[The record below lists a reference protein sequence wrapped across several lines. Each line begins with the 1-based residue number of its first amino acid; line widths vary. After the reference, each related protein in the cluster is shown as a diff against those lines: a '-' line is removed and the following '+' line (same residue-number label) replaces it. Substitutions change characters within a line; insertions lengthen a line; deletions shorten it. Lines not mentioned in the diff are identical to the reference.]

1 MHIANFTNTY
11 LPVISGVV
19 RSVRSFRDE
28 LTRQGHNVFIFAQ
41 EHADYVDKDPFIF
54 RYPSLNLP
62 TGIDIPA
69 AIPISPFMD
78 RLLPAIKLD
87 VIHTHHPFLLGQT
100 AATKAQ
106 ELNLPLIFTFH
117 TQYREYTHYFP
128 LSAETVQNFLKNA
141 VDRWLQDFMRR
152 CQHIIIPSESMRD
165 TLVNEYGLKNNFTVI
180 PTGIDVE
187 AYNNASG
194 KKIRKKRHWDK
205 DIVMIS
211 IGRLASE
218 KNWPTLIQAAALVI
232 KDYPQFRLALIGD
245 GPDRKNL
252 ESLAKELGIRQRVT
266 FIGSLSFSET
276 PSYMKAANL
285 FGFASITETQGLA
298 TLEAMAAGL
307 PVVAVDASGTRDLL
321 KHGQQG
327 YLVANDAEALA
338 AAIKKLLANPA
349 TMQRFAEAAYKKAQS
364 FNIENLTGKLVDV
377 YEQAIRDKKK
387 NRFVTV
393 TPPVV
398 PIPASSPLPVASDVG
413 VNAIA

>member
-19 RSVRSFRDE
+19 RSVRAFRDE
-28 LTRQGHNVFIFAQ
+28 LTRKGHNVFIFAQ
-41 EHADYVDKDPFIF
+41 EHGDYIDKDPFIF
-54 RYPSLNLP
+54 RYPSLSLP
-62 TGIDIPA
+62 VGVDIPA
-69 AIPISPFMD
+69 AIPLSPFMD
-78 RLLPAIKLD
+78 RLLPAVKLD

-106 ELNLPLIFTFH
+106 ELNLPLVFTFH
-117 TQYREYTHYFP
+117 TQYREYTHYIPF
-128 LSAETVQNFLKNA
+128 SAETVQNFLKSA

-180 PTGIDVE
+180 PTGINLE
-187 AYNNASG
+187 AYRTASG
-194 KKIRKKRHWDK
+194 DKIRGKRHWEK

-211 IGRLASE
+211 IGRLAPE
-218 KNWPTLIQAAALVI
+218 KNWPLLLYATSLVL
-232 KDYPQFRLALIGD
+232 KDYPRFRLALIGD
-245 GPDRKNL
+245 GPERKSL
-252 ESLAKELGIRQRVT
+252 ENLAKELGIQKRVT
-266 FIGSLSFSET
+266 FIGSLAFSET

-285 FGFASITETQGLA
+285 FGFASVTETQGLA

-327 YLVANDAEALA
+327 YLVENDAEALA
-338 AAIKKLLANPA
+338 AGIKKLLANPER
-349 TMQRFAEAAYKKAQS
+349 MQKFAEAAYKKAQS
-364 FNIENLTGKLVDV
+364 FNIENLTEKLLDV

-393 TPPVV
+393 TPPVAV
-398 PIPASSPLPVASDVG
+398 PVDSVPQAL
-413 VNAIA
+413 

>member
-19 RSVRSFRDE
+19 RSIRSYRDE
-28 LTRQGHNVFIFAQ
+28 LTHKGHNVFIFAQ
-41 EHADYVDKDPFIF
+41 EHGDYMDKDPFIF
-54 RYPSLNLP
+54 RYPSLSLP
-62 TGIDIPA
+62 TGVDIPA
-69 AIPISPFMD
+69 AIPISPFID
-78 RLLPAIKLD
+78 RLLPAVKLD

-106 ELNLPLIFTFH
+106 ELNLPLVFTFH
-117 TQYREYTHYFP
+117 TQYREYTHYIP
-128 LSAETVQNFLKNA
+128 LSADAVQNFLKSA

-165 TLVNEYGLKNNFTVI
+165 ILVNEYGLKSNFTVI
-180 PTGIDVE
+180 PTGIDLD
-187 AYNNASG
+187 AYRTVSG
-194 KKIRKKRHWDK
+194 EKIRRKRNWGK

-211 IGRLASE
+211 VGRLAPE
-218 KNWPTLIQAAALVI
+218 KNWATLIQAAALVL
-232 KDYPQFRLALIGD
+232 KEYPQFRLALIGD
-245 GPDRKNL
+245 GLDRKSL
-252 ESLAKELGIRQRVT
+252 EGLAKELGIRKRVT

-276 PSYMKAANL
+276 PAYMKAANL

-307 PVVAVDASGTRDLL
+307 PVVAVDASGTRDIL

-327 YLVANDAEALA
+327 YLVENNAEALA
-338 AAIKKLLANPA
+338 AGIKKLLANPDR
-349 TMQRFAEAAYKKAQS
+349 MQKFAEAAYKKAQS
-364 FNIENLTGKLVDV
+364 FNIEHLTVKLLDV

-393 TPPVV
+393 TPPVS
-398 PIPASSPLPVASDVG
+398 IPAETLPQA
-413 VNAIA
+413 

>member
-19 RSVRSFRDE
+19 RSIRSFRDE
-28 LTRQGHNVFIFAQ
+28 LTRRGHNVFIFAQ
-41 EHADYVDKDPFIF
+41 EHVDYVDKDPFIF
-54 RYPSLNLP
+54 RYSSLNLP
-62 TGIDIPA
+62 TGVDIPA
-69 AIPISPFMD
+69 AIPISPFID
-78 RLLPAIKLD
+78 RLLPAVKLD

-117 TQYREYTHYFP
+117 TQYREYTHYIPFP
-128 LSAETVQNFLKNA
+128 METVQNFLKST

-180 PTGIDVE
+180 PTGIDLE
-187 AYNNASG
+187 AYRTASG
-194 KKIRKKRHWDK
+194 EKIRKKRRWEK

-218 KNWPTLIQAAALVI
+218 KNWPLLIHAAALVL
-232 KDYPQFRLALIGD
+232 KDYPRFRLALIGD
-245 GPDRKNL
+245 GAERKNL
-252 ESLAKELGIRQRVT
+252 EGLAKELGIQKRIT
-266 FIGSLSFSET
+266 FTGPLSFAET

-307 PVVAVDASGTRDLL
+307 PVVAVDASGTRDIL

-327 YLVANDAEALA
+327 YLVENSAEALA
-338 AAIKKLLANPA
+338 AGIKKLLSNPDR
-349 TMQRFAEAAYKKAQS
+349 MQKFAEAAYKKAQS
-364 FNIENLTGKLVDV
+364 FNIEKLTEKLLDV

-393 TPPVV
+393 TPPVSAPIEPV
-398 PIPASSPLPVASDVG
+398 PQV
-413 VNAIA
+413 

>member
-11 LPVISGVV
+11 LPVVSGVV

-28 LTRQGHNVFIFAQ
+28 LTRKGHNVFIFAQ
-41 EHADYVDKDPFIF
+41 EQVDYIDKDPFIF

-69 AIPISPFMD
+69 AIPLSPFID
-78 RLLPAIKLD
+78 RVLPMVKLD

-106 ELNLPLIFTFH
+106 EHNLPLVFTFH
-117 TQYREYTHYFP
+117 TQYREYTHYIPFP
-128 LSAETVQNFLKNA
+128 METVQNFLKNA

-152 CQHIIIPSESMRD
+152 CQHIIIPSESMRE
-165 TLVNEYGLKNNFTVI
+165 TLVNQYGLKNNFTVI
-180 PTGIDVE
+180 PTGIDLE
-187 AYNNASG
+187 AYRTASG
-194 KKIRKKRHWDK
+194 EKIRKKQRWEK

-211 IGRLASE
+211 VGRLAPE
-218 KNWPTLIQAAALVI
+218 KNWPTLLHATALVL
-232 KDYPQFRLALIGD
+232 KDVPRFRLVLIGD
-245 GPDRKNL
+245 GPDRKSL
-252 ESLAKELGIRQRVT
+252 EGLAQELGIQKRVIFT
-266 FIGSLSFSET
+266 GQLQFSEI
-276 PSYMKAANL
+276 PAYMKAANL

-307 PVVAVDASGTRDLL
+307 PVVAVDASGTRDIL

-327 YLVANDAEALA
+327 YLVENNAEALA
-338 AAIKKLLANPA
+338 GGIKKLLSNPDR
-349 TMQRFAEAAYKKAQS
+349 MQKFAKAAYKRAQS
-364 FNIENLTGKLVDV
+364 FNIEQLTERLLDV

-393 TPPVV
+393 NPPVSAPPAPAV
-398 PIPASSPLPVASDVG
+398 PANPVLPQA
-413 VNAIA
+413 

>member
-19 RSVRSFRDE
+19 RSIRSFRDE
-28 LTRQGHNVFIFAQ
+28 LTHQGHNVFIFAQ
-41 EHADYVDKDPFIF
+41 EHADYVDQDPFIF

-69 AIPISPFMD
+69 AIPISLYVD
-78 RLLPAIKLD
+78 RVLPAVKLD

-117 TQYREYTHYFP
+117 TQYREYTHYIPFP
-128 LSAETVQNFLKNA
+128 METIQNFLKNA
-141 VDRWLQDFMRR
+141 VDRWLQDYMRR
-152 CQHIIIPSESMRD
+152 CQHIIIPSESMRE
-165 TLVNEYGLKNNFTVI
+165 TLVNDYGLKNNFTVI
-180 PTGIDVE
+180 PTGVNLE
-187 AYNNASG
+187 AYRSANG
-194 KKIRKKRHWDK
+194 EKIRKKQHWEK

-211 IGRLASE
+211 VGRLASE
-218 KNWPTLIQAAALVI
+218 KNWPTLLNATALVL
-232 KDYPQFRLALIGD
+232 KDFPRFRLVLIGD
-245 GPDRKNL
+245 GPDKKGL
-252 ESLAKELGIRQRVT
+252 EDLAKELGIQKRIT
-266 FIGSLSFSET
+266 FTGSIRFSEI
-276 PSYMKAANL
+276 PAYMKAANL

-307 PVVAVDASGTRDLL
+307 PVVAVDASGTRDIL

-327 YLVANDAEALA
+327 YLVENNAEALA
-338 AAIKKLLANPA
+338 AGIKKLLSNPDR
-349 TMQRFAEAAYKKAQS
+349 MQKFAAAAYKKAQS
-364 FNIENLTGKLVDV
+364 FNIEKLTERLLAV

-393 TPPVV
+393 TPP
-398 PIPASSPLPVASDVG
+398 ISAPAEPL
-413 VNAIA
+413 I

>member
-41 EHADYVDKDPFIF
+41 EQVDYVDKDPFIF
-54 RYPSLNLP
+54 RYSSLNLP
-62 TGIDIPA
+62 TGVDIPA
-69 AIPISPFMD
+69 AIPISPFID
-78 RLLPAIKLD
+78 RLLPAINLD

-100 AATKAQ
+100 AANKAR
-106 ELNLPLIFTFH
+106 ELNLPLVFTFH

-128 LSAETVQNFLKNA
+128 LSADTVQNFLKNA
-141 VDRWLQDFMRR
+141 VDHWLQEFMRR

-180 PTGIDVE
+180 PTGIDLE
-187 AYNNASG
+187 AYRTASG
-194 KKIRKKRHWDK
+194 EKIRKKRRWEK

-211 IGRLASE
+211 IGRLAPE
-218 KNWPTLIQAAALVI
+218 KNWPLLLHAAALVL
-232 KDYPQFRLALIGD
+232 KEYPQFRLVLIGD

-252 ESLAKELGIRQRVT
+252 EDLAQELGIQKRVT
-266 FIGSLSFSET
+266 FTGSLSFTET

-307 PVVAVDASGTRDLL
+307 PVVAVDASGTRDIL
-321 KHGQQG
+321 KNGQQG
-327 YLVANDAEALA
+327 YLVENDANALA
-338 AAIKKLLANPA
+338 AGIKKLLSNPDR
-349 TMQRFAEAAYKKAQS
+349 MQKFAAAAYKKAQS
-364 FNIENLTGKLVDV
+364 FNIEKLTERLLDV

-393 TPPVV
+393 TPPVPASPPA
-398 PIPASSPLPVASDVG
+398 PIPTPA
-413 VNAIA
+413 

>member
-19 RSVRSFRDE
+19 RSIRSFRDE
-28 LTRQGHNVFIFAQ
+28 LTHQGHNVFIFAQ
-41 EHADYVDKDPFIF
+41 EQMDYVDKDPFIF

-69 AIPISPFMD
+69 AVPISSFID
-78 RLLPAIKLD
+78 RLIPAVKLD

-106 ELNLPLIFTFH
+106 EYSLPLIFTFH
-117 TQYREYTHYFP
+117 TQYREYTHYVPFP
-128 LSAETVQNFLKNA
+128 METIQNFLKNT
-141 VDRWLQDFMRR
+141 VDRWMQDFMRR
-152 CQHIIIPSESMRD
+152 CQHIIIPSVSMRD

-180 PTGIDVE
+180 PTGINIGTYRV
-187 AYNNASG
+187 ASG
-194 KKIRKKRHWDK
+194 EKIRKKQHWEK
-205 DIVMIS
+205 DIVMVS

-218 KNWPTLIQAAALVI
+218 KNWPTLIHAAALVL
-232 KDYPQFRLALIGD
+232 KDFPRFRFVLIGD
-245 GPDRKNL
+245 GPDKKSL
-252 ESLAKELGIRQRVT
+252 EDLVKELGIQKRVT
-266 FIGSLSFSET
+266 FTGSLSFSET

-285 FGFASITETQGLA
+285 FGFASVTETQGLA

-307 PVVAVDASGTRDLL
+307 PVVAVDASGTRDIL

-327 YLVANDAEALA
+327 YLVENNAEALA
-338 AAIKKLLANPA
+338 AGIKKLLSNPER
-349 TMQRFAEAAYKKAQS
+349 MQKFAQAASKKAQS
-364 FNIENLTGKLVDV
+364 FNIEHLTERLLNV

-393 TPPVV
+393 NPPS
-398 PIPASSPLPVASDVG
+398 PASADPLPQA
-413 VNAIA
+413 

>member
-19 RSVRSFRDE
+19 RSIRSFRDE
-28 LTRQGHNVFIFAQ
+28 LSEQGHNVFVFAQ
-41 EHADYVDKDPFIF
+41 EHADYVDEDPFIF

-62 TGIDIPA
+62 TGMDIPA
-69 AIPISPFMD
+69 AIPLSPFMD

-106 ELNLPLIFTFH
+106 ELNLPLVFTFH
-117 TQYREYTHYFP
+117 TQYREYTHYIPFP
-128 LSAETVQNFLKNA
+128 ADTVQNFLKNA

-165 TLVNEYGLKNNFTVI
+165 ILVTEYGLKNNFTVI
-180 PTGIDVE
+180 PTGIDLE
-187 AYNNASG
+187 TYQTASG
-194 KKIRKKRHWDK
+194 DKIRSKRRWEK

-211 IGRLASE
+211 IGRLAPE
-218 KNWPTLIQAAALVI
+218 KNWQTLIQAASLVL
-232 KDYPQFRLALIGD
+232 KDYPKFRLALIGD
-245 GPDRKNL
+245 GPDRKTL
-252 ESLAKELGIRQRVT
+252 EDLANELGIRKRVT
-266 FIGSLSFSET
+266 FIGSLSFAET
-276 PSYMKAANL
+276 PAYMKAANL
-285 FGFASITETQGLA
+285 FGFASVTETQGLA

-327 YLVANDAEALA
+327 YLVENDAEALA
-338 AAIKKLLANPA
+338 AAIKKLLAHPER
-349 TMQRFAEAAYKKAQS
+349 MQRFAEAAYKKAQS
-364 FNIENLTGKLVDV
+364 FNIENLTEKLLDV

-387 NRFVTV
+387 NRFVIV
-393 TPPVV
+393 TPPVPAV
-398 PIPASSPLPVASDVG
+398 PADPIPMPQT
-413 VNAIA
+413 